1 MQPSSSPD
9 KIIVDRRRSVRNA
22 DLRKTVQKTRDQL
35 AVAQGSNTNFISDI
49 LTMFANAVV
58 TSVWAVPLLILLVAV
73 TGVLIGY
80 RLEILL
86 WAMAASISYAFFGI
100 LARKF
105 LNKTVAAVHEKWQ
118 NYFFLLVFLTGS
130 IWTFIAYDQC
140 SNCSAD
146 AALFVRT
153 SALILA
159 IATTATICY
168 ALPTSTI
175 IGFAVPVVVF
185 VYVEVTQPSQSSFI
199 AIGLVAA
206 ALLFF
211 SFISVRLH
219 KAALVGLSYRSQ
231 NQALIAELEMA
242 KSISDEA
249 RRRAE
254 EANLAKSR
262 FLASMSHELRTPL
275 NAILGFSEA
284 MNAEVF
290 GPLNNDHYKTYAGDI
305 HESGRHLLNL
315 INEILDLSRVEAGKY
330 DLREEPL
337 QLSAIV
343 EDCMGLVRMKADAKS
358 IRIEARTQAGLP
370 KLVAD
375 EKSLRQIILN
385 IVSNALK
392 FTPNGG
398 EVTIKAGLTSSGGQ
412 YITVTDNGP
421 GIPEEEIPI
430 VLSAFGQG
438 SIAIKSAEQGT
449 GLGLPIV
456 QALVQMHGG
465 TFELTSKLRKGTS
478 ATVRF
483 PASRVLEAFNR
494 ESAPVASEV
503 DTRSAAK
510 LAEEEPSQA
519 FG

>member
-1 MQPSSSPD
+1 MQPSPSPD

-35 AVAQGSNTNFISDI
+35 AIAQGSNSSFVSDI

-58 TSVWAVPLLILLVAV
+58 TSVWAVPLLILLVSV
-73 TGVLIGY
+73 TAIMIGY
-80 RLEILL
+80 GVHILL
-86 WAMAASISYAFFGI
+86 WAAVASLGYALFGMVTRKYLRKPGSKDIAGWQRYFLMMVFF
-100 LARKF
+100 
-105 LNKTVAAVHEKWQ
+105 V
-118 NYFFLLVFLTGS
+118 GS
-130 IWTFIAYDQC
+130 TWTFIAYDQC
-140 SNCSAD
+140 STCSAD
-146 AALFVRT
+146 AALFLRT
-153 SALILA
+153 SSLILG

-168 ALPTSTI
+168 AMPASTV
-175 IGFAVPVVVF
+175 IGFALPVAVF
-185 VYVEVTQPSQSSFI
+185 VYVEITQPSQSTFM
-199 AIGLVAA
+199 AVGLVAA

-219 KAALVGLSYRSQ
+219 KAALVGLAYRSQ
-231 NQALIAELEMA
+231 NQSLIAELEMA

-290 GPLNNDHYKTYAGDI
+290 GPLNNDHYKNYAGDI
-305 HESGRHLLNL
+305 HESGKHLLNL

-330 DLREEPL
+330 ELREEPL
-337 QLSAIV
+337 QLNAV
-343 EDCMGLVRMKADAKS
+343 VDDCVNLVRLKADAKS
-358 IRIEARTQAGLP
+358 IKIDALTQAGLP

-385 IVSNALK
+385 IISNALK

-398 EVTIKAGLTSSGGQ
+398 EVTLKAGLTSSGGQ

-421 GIPEEEIPI
+421 GIPDEEIPI

-465 TFELTSKLRKGTS
+465 TFELKSKLRKGTT

-483 PASRVLEAFNR
+483 PASRVLEAIDLEN
-494 ESAPVASEV
+494 
-503 DTRSAAK
+503 AA
-510 LAEEEPSQA
+510 
-519 FG
+519 

>member
-22 DLRKTVQKTRDQL
+22 DLRKTVQKTRDKL
-35 AVAQGSNTNFISDI
+35 ALSTGSSSTFTSDI

-58 TSVWAVPLLILLVAV
+58 TSVWAVPLLILLVAATAV
-73 TGVLIGY
+73 MIGY
-80 RLEILL
+80 GVQILL
-86 WAMAASISYAFFGI
+86 WAVVSSLGYALFGLATKRFLKRSAPKATAAWQKY
-100 LARKF
+100 F
-105 LNKTVAAVHEKWQ
+105 LVM
-118 NYFFLLVFLTGS
+118 VFLVGS
-130 IWTFIAYDQC
+130 TWTLIAYDQC
-140 SNCSAD
+140 STCSSD
-146 AALFVRT
+146 AALFLRT
-153 SALILA
+153 SALILG

-168 ALPTSTI
+168 AMPTSTL
-175 IGFAVPVVVF
+175 IGFALPVGVF
-185 VYVEVTQPSQSSFI
+185 VSVELTQPSQSSFM
-199 AIGLVAA
+199 AIGLAGA

-231 NQALIAELEMA
+231 NQSLIAELEMA

-290 GPLNNDHYKTYAGDI
+290 GPLNNDHYKSYAGDI
-305 HESGRHLLNL
+305 HESGKHLLNL

-330 DLREEPL
+330 ELREEPL
-337 QLSAIV
+337 QLNAV
-343 EDCMGLVRMKADAKS
+343 VDDCVNLVRMKADAKS
-358 IRIEARTQAGLP
+358 IGIQALTQAGLP

-375 EKSLRQIILN
+375 EKALRQIILN

-392 FTPNGG
+392 FTPTGG
-398 EVTIKAGLTSSGGQ
+398 EVTIKAGLTSTGGQ

-421 GIPEEEIPI
+421 GIPDEEIPI

-456 QALVQMHGG
+456 QALVAMHGG
-465 TFELTSKLRKGTS
+465 SFQLKSKLRQGTS
-478 ATVRF
+478 ATVLF
-483 PASRVLEAFNR
+483 PASRVLEAMDLEKPDR
-494 ESAPVASEV
+494 KIGQKKKQTATP
-503 DTRSAAK
+503 K
-510 LAEEEPSQA
+510 YHEPETA
-519 FG
+519 LG